1 MKKLDGRRNNRG
13 HKGVSGRKPKSDE
26 IALIERLTPM
36 DDLALAKLQEKIE
49 EGDMKAIT
57 LFMNYRF
64 GKAKESKE
72 IIIAQEIPMFGLD
85 YDELATD
92 IESEEI

>member
-1 MKKLDGRRNNRG
+1 MKKIDGRKNNRG
-13 HKGVSGRKPKSDE
+13 HKGVSGRKPKSEE

-36 DDLALAKLQEKIE
+36 DDLALGVLKKKVE
-49 EGDMKAIT
+49 EGDMKALT

-72 IIIAQEIPMFGLD
+72 ITIAQEIPMFGLD

>member
-72 IIIAQEIPMFGLD
+72 IIIAQEIPMFGLS